1 MEDRLVRE
9 AGAVAALVAMAPAVA
24 VAAAGAGSA
33 ASVLPARVR
42 RPAAGAVWVG
52 AGAVWAGA
60 VGTGVGA
67 VCAGVAGVGAG
78 AGGVGSALGAGSGG
92 RLRRLG
98 APPGSGCGSTGTGFS
113 GSGVGGGGGRE
124 VVPGI
129 VGMLGGRRVGDVA
142 TAVVLDARVVLDHAR
157 RRLGLRDD
165 GRDVLARAGV
175 GPGLLLG
182 EVGRR
187 RRRRGRPGRR

>member
-1 MEDRLVRE
+1 MLG
-9 AGAVAALVAMAPAVA
+9 AGA
-24 VAAAGAGSA
+24 SA
-33 ASVLPARVR
+33 T
-42 RPAAGAVWVG
+42 AGAVWVG

-67 VCAGVAGVGAG
+67 VGAGVAGVGAG
-78 AGGVGSALGAGSGG
+78 AGGVGSALGAGSSVGG
-92 RLRRLG
+92 
-98 APPGSGCGSTGTGFS
+98 AGCGSTGTGFS
-113 GSGVGGGGGRE
+113 GYRGGGGGRRE

-129 VGMLGGRRVGDVA
+129 VGMLGGRRLGDVA

-182 EVGRR
+182 EVGGAVAVGVVLGVVDAVAVGVGLPRV
-187 RRRRGRPGRR
+187 RGRRELDAVAQAVAV